1 MAEKGGVGESVFD
14 GRESRGGGVSP
25 RWSVGWPLGAL
36 EEGIEWLD
44 NGGTVW
50 NKSAIKID

>member
-25 RWSVGWPLGAL
+25 WRSVRWPLGAL